1 MAEWVNQQP
10 IQSNYYSP
18 CYYDISGGYSNVQRN
33 GNNVS
38 FDFGIRLRRTTGSY
52 TYNGI
57 KIRYPNNTSGALK
70 NIQRGGSTSY
80 LLEKNIWYYASDSY
94 KNTSETLAYHYSG
107 TVSGGNAGGSISITI
122 GWNDTLTNPTAS
134 SRGWDSYTF
143 SVPYP
148 SLPSN
153 VNLFVNREKIDGSY
167 EGAKLW
173 KTISVPYGGSYSQ
186 TWNETGF
193 NSVTF
198 ANSNVVEALNHTK
211 KATRL
216 QYYLDLCGFL
226 DNVNKDTLKNGV
238 VTYGT
243 CSLSFND
250 GTAQQNELTD
260 YNKKHRYGTTYNF
273 LNIKPSIGH
282 TYKGVKEGSLTGQI
296 TKNTITR
303 LNFVTN
309 DVYANCDKDSP
320 GDVYIKVNNKWKRA
334 SAVYYNKNGNWIKIN
349 G

>member
-1 MAEWVNQQP
+1 MAWKK
-10 IQSNYYSP
+10 IATTSSP
-18 CYYDISGGYSNVQRN
+18 GNISLTILGGYNNVVRN
-33 GNNVS
+33 GNTVS
-38 FDFGIRLRRTTGSY
+38 GQLGIGFEYPGTRWTANSVVGSY
-52 TYNGI
+52 NGVKYYAQYRVGGSGSYNTD
-57 KIRYPNNTSGALK
+57 PNNNLYCASWVSSG
-70 NIQRGGSTSY
+70 Y
-80 LLEKNIWYYASDSY
+80 
-94 KNTSETLAYHYSG
+94 NTSETYPWNFSAQ
-107 TVSGGNAGGSISITI
+107 VVGNAPGEITVTI
-122 GWNDTLTNPTAS
+122 GV
-134 SRGWDSYTF
+134 GWSDWAGTIKENYTF
-143 SVPYP
+143 TIPYP
-148 SLPSN
+148 SAPSN
-153 VNLFVNREKIDGSY
+153 VNLFVNKEKIDGSY

-173 KTISVPYGGSYSQ
+173 KTISVPYGGSYSE

-198 ANSNVVEALNHTK
+198 ANSNVVEALNHTR

-226 DNVNKDTLKNGV
+226 DNTNKDTLKNGV

-296 TKNTITR
+296 TKDTITR

-309 DVYANCDKDSP
+309 DVYANCNKDSP
-320 GDVYIKVNNKWKRA
+320 GDVYIKVNNEWKRA
-334 SAVYYNKNGNWIKIN
+334 SAVYYNKNGDWIKIN